1 MKTWAV
7 SVACLIVVT
16 LLGIVSG
23 VVKISYARMID
34 NPVLSNP
41 VAIARVM
48 ENQIFLKDG
57 RVIEVDAGTVA
68 SAWEELRENGGEIE
82 IDESDGEGFVTL
94 WGSKR
99 RFVCGGTAALQIP
112 LIPHDVDA
120 NQRELVGFGSL
131 VEPEPDAT
139 VGERPSF

>member
-41 VAIARVM
+41 MAVARIM

-82 IDESDGEGFVTL
+82 IDESDGDGFVTL

-99 RFVCGGTAALQIP
+99 RFVCGGTAAFRIP
-112 LIPHDVDA
+112 LIPHNVDA
-120 NQRELVGFGSL
+120 NQRALVGFGSF
-131 VEPEPDAT
+131 VEPEPQANIS
-139 VGERPSF
+139 ERPSF